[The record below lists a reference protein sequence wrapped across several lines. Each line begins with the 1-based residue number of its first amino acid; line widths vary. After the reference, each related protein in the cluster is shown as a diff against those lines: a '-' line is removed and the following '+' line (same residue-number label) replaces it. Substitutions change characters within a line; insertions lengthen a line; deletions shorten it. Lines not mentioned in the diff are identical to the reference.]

1 MASWTDELV
10 SRVQALAELTD
21 DLHARLTHVE
31 AGLERQRADSARL
44 WAEHREVVAELR
56 SALLPLKSRMGF
68 VEGRLDGKKETA
80 TLLISAFLSAVAV
93 LVSALLGILSLH
105 GPG

>member
-1 MASWTDELV
+1 MACWTDDLA

-21 DLHARLTHVE
+21 DLRHRLTQVE
-31 AGLERQRADSARL
+31 AGLERQRAEAARL
-44 WAEHREVVAELR
+44 AAEQKEVTAEIR
-56 SALLPLKSRMGF
+56 ALVLPLKSRMGF

-80 TLLISAFLSAVAV
+80 SLLISAFISALGI
-93 LVSALLGILSLH
+93 LVSVLLGILSRQ